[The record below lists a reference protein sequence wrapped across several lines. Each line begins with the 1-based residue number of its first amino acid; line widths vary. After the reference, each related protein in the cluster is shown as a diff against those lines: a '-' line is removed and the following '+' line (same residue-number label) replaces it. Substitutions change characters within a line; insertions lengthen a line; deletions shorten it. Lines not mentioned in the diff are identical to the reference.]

1 MTIVLVLLL
10 VSGVVAYVGNYIG
23 RYFGKRRLT
32 ILGLRPRQT
41 ATIFTVLS
49 GILIALLT
57 FGSVILISRD
67 ARTALF
73 GLEKLKGEIRK
84 TQQELLGKTRELLD
98 AQKAAE
104 KTRKEIADLL
114 STKQVL
120 KTEVET
126 ARSKTVIFSAEQD
139 IYISKIRGG
148 QGKEAAE
155 ESLRKILDAVDTLV
169 KKYRIEDVE
178 VDKSDYAS
186 TVSFVANTEGDIVV
200 RLIAI
205 RNVNIGGILQVRFEV
220 QSNKLVFEK
229 GEEIS
234 YIDISGKLSQPEI
247 EQKIKELLSLS
258 HFAAKNKGV
267 IPQATGSLGEVPYS
281 KIFEVGKRIKG
292 FDALAHVSVVA
303 AQDIY
308 TIGPLDIDFKVKL
321 L

>member
-1 MTIVLVLLL
+1 MNIVIVLLI

-32 ILGLRPRQT
+32 IFGLRPRQT

-57 FGSVILISRD
+57 FGSVLLISRD

-73 GLEKLKGEIRK
+73 GLEKLHK
-84 TQQELLGKTRELLD
+84 EL
-98 AQKAAE
+98 AQKAADLEAAKKAAE

-114 STKQVL
+114 STKKVL

-139 IYISKIRGG
+139 IYIAKIEGG
-148 QGKEAAE
+148 KGKEAAE
-155 ESLRKILDAVDTLV
+155 ESLKKILEAVDNLV

-178 VDKSDYAS
+178 VDKSDFAS
-186 TVSFVANTEGDIVV
+186 TVSYVANTEGDIVV
-200 RLIAI
+200 RLVSL

-247 EQKIKELLSLS
+247 EQKLKELLSLS
-258 HFAAKNKGV
+258 HFAARNKGV
-267 IPQATGSLGEVPYS
+267 LPQASGSLGEVPYS

-292 FDALAHVSVVA
+292 FDALTHVSVVA

-308 TIGPLDIDFKVKL
+308 TIGPLEIDLKVKL

>member
-1 MTIVLVLLL
+1 MNIVIVLLI

-32 ILGLRPRQT
+32 IFGLRPRQT

-57 FGSVILISRD
+57 FGSVLLISRD

-73 GLEKLKGEIRK
+73 GLEKLHK
-84 TQQELLGKTRELLD
+84 EL
-98 AQKAAE
+98 AQKAADLEAAKKAAE

-114 STKQVL
+114 STKKVL

-139 IYISKIRGG
+139 IYIAKIEGG
-148 QGKEAAE
+148 KGKEAAE
-155 ESLRKILDAVDTLV
+155 ESLKKILEAVDNLV

-178 VDKSDYAS
+178 VDKSDFAS
-186 TVSFVANTEGDIVV
+186 TVSYVANTEGDIVV
-200 RLIAI
+200 RLVSL

-220 QSNKLVFEK
+220 QSNKLVFTK

-247 EQKIKELLSLS
+247 EQKLKELLSLS
-258 HFAAKNKGV
+258 HFAARNKGV
-267 IPQATGSLGEVPYS
+267 LPQASGSLGEVPYS

-292 FDALAHVSVVA
+292 FDALTHVSVVA

-308 TIGPLDIDFKVKL
+308 TIGPLEIDLKVKL